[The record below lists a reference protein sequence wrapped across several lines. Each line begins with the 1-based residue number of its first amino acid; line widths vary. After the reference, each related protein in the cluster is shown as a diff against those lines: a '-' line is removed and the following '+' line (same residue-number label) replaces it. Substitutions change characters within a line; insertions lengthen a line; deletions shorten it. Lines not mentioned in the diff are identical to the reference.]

1 MSFQISD
8 LFQNHNRLSGTGTQ
22 NTGVDGRVPVSN
34 QAVSGANQGE
44 NAGGKVLANLPPG
57 SSFSGQ
63 VVMAEDGTVT
73 IKLADATLL
82 SATLKGGISLA
93 AGSQVTFLVNSNSNN
108 QMTLSPLFTNLGA
121 GLNVENALK
130 DAGLPIDA
138 QTSQMVSDMMEHGM
152 SVDRDSLLTMYRQ
165 IVDNPQVDGGMAVRL
180 AQMNLAVNELNAS
193 QLQAYD
199 NMNHQLSGGIT
210 EIAENLQ
217 QVFSSAGEGNTENM
231 VKLFEGIVDLLQES
245 GKMPEGM
252 EEGTLNGA
260 VRLSGEEMKNAVL
273 QETVAGNG
281 ENAGSIN
288 GENTGSINGEALAAG
303 TNEQPISGL
312 LSDKELQALTDI
324 LKNAGGDKGIIDEI
338 AKGEISS
345 KDALRLINDAM
356 QGKGMTQNEQQILFK
371 DNTDVWKELLP
382 NAAVGKLL
390 QNALEKN
397 WLMKPEDVADKEK
410 VEEFYEQLKS
420 QTGKLADMAS
430 TALGKDSGL
439 YQNVNRL
446 SQNIDFMN
454 QLNQTFA
461 YVQVPLKLSNQNANG
476 DLYVYTNK
484 KNLSAKDGSVSAFLH
499 LDMDHLGSV
508 DVYVAMEK
516 QRVSTNF
523 KVRDD
528 SVLDLIEANIDLLN
542 ERLEKRGY
550 KLRPTVEV
558 TEKEVS
564 VVEEMQKQMG
574 QNTMPIAQFSFDAR
588 A

>member
-1 MSFQISD
+1 MSFQVSD
-8 LFQNHNRLSGTGTQ
+8 LFQNQNRLSGTGTQ
-22 NTGVDGRVPVSN
+22 NTGVDGRIPVSN
-34 QAVSGANQGE
+34 QNVSGVGQGG
-44 NAGGKVLANLPPG
+44 NAGGKVLGDFPPG

-63 VVMAEDGTVT
+63 VVTAEDGTVT
-73 IKLADATLL
+73 IKLADSTML
-82 SATLKGGISLA
+82 SASLNGGISLA
-93 AGSQVTFLVNSNSNN
+93 AGSQVTFLVNSNSNH

-138 QTSQMVSDMMEHGM
+138 QTSKMVYDMMEHGM
-152 SVDRDSLLTMYRQ
+152 SVDRDSLLGMYRQ
-165 IVDNPQVDGGMAVRL
+165 IADHPQIDGGMAVRL
-180 AQMNLAVNELNAS
+180 AQMHLAVNELNAS
-193 QLQAYD
+193 QLEAYD

-210 EIAENLQ
+210 EIAKGLQ
-217 QVFSSAGEGNTENM
+217 QAFSTMGEGNTENM
-231 VKLFEGIVDLLQES
+231 IRLFEGIVDLLEEG
-245 GKMPEGM
+245 GKVPEGM
-252 EEGTLNGA
+252 EEGLLKNAGQLA
-260 VRLSGEEMKNAVL
+260 GELKNALLSGSA
-273 QETVAGNG
+273 AGNL
-281 ENAGSIN
+281 ENAG
-288 GENTGSINGEALAAG
+288 GVNGEALTPGANG
-303 TNEQPISGL
+303 QPVSEL

-338 AKGEISS
+338 AKGAVSS
-345 KDALRLINDAM
+345 REALKLIQDAM
-356 QGKGMTQNEQQILFK
+356 QGKGMSQNEQQILFK
-371 DNTDVWKELLP
+371 DNSDLWKELLP

-397 WLMKPEDVADKEK
+397 WFMRPEDVADKEK
-410 VEEFYEQLKS
+410 IEEFYEQLKS
-420 QTGKLADMAS
+420 QTGKLSDMTSA
-430 TALGKDSGL
+430 ALGKDSAL
-439 YQNVNRL
+439 SQNVNRL

-454 QLNQTFA
+454 QLNQTFT
-461 YVQVPLKLSNQNANG
+461 YVQVPLKMSNQNANG

-484 KNLSAKDGSVSAFLH
+484 KNLAAKNGSVSAFLH

-528 SVLDLIEANIDLLN
+528 AVLDLIEANIDLLN

-550 KLRPTVEV
+550 KLHPTVEI

>member
-8 LFQNHNRLSGTGTQ
+8 LFQNQNRLSGTGTQ
-22 NTGVDGRVPVSN
+22 NTVVDGRVPVSGQN
-34 QAVSGANQGE
+34 VSGAGQAGIQ
-44 NAGGKVLANLPPG
+44 GGKVLADFPPG

-73 IKLADATLL
+73 IKLADSTML
-82 SATLKGGISLA
+82 SASLKGGISLA

-108 QMTLSPLFTNLGA
+108 QMTLSPLFTNLGG

-130 DAGLPIDA
+130 DAGLPVDA
-138 QTSQMVSDMMEHGM
+138 QTAQMVSDMMERGM
-152 SVDRDSLLTMYRQ
+152 SVDRDSLLGMYRQ
-165 IVDNPQVDGGMAVRL
+165 ILDNPQVDAGMAVRL
-180 AQMNLAVNELNAS
+180 AQMHLAVNELNAS

-199 NMNHQLSGGIT
+199 NMNYQLTGGIA
-210 EIAENLQ
+210 EIAKELQ
-217 QVFSSAGEGNTENM
+217 QAFSSMGEGNTENM
-231 VKLFEGIVDLLQES
+231 VKLFEGIVDLLGEG
-245 GKMPEGM
+245 GKVPEGM
-252 EEGTLNGA
+252 EESVLNGTGQ
-260 VRLSGEEMKNAVL
+260 LSGEEMKNALL
-273 QETVAGNG
+273 QETAAGR
-281 ENAGSIN
+281 
-288 GENTGSINGEALAAG
+288 ENTGIADGKVLPMDAG
-303 TNEQPISGL
+303 GQPVSEI

-324 LKNAGGDKGIIDEI
+324 LKNAGSDKDIIDEI
-338 AKGEISS
+338 SKGEISS

-356 QGKGMTQNEQQILFK
+356 QGKSMAGNGAQILFK
-371 DNTDVWKELLP
+371 DNTDAWKELLHGS
-382 NAAVGKLL
+382 AVGKLL

-397 WLMKPEDVADKEK
+397 WLMKPENVGSKEK
-410 VEEFYEQLKS
+410 VEEFYEQLRS
-420 QTGKLADMAS
+420 QTGKLADMTSA
-430 TALGKDSGL
+430 ALGKDSGL
-439 YQNVNRL
+439 YQNVNRM

-454 QLNQTFA
+454 QLNQTFT
-461 YVQVPLKLSNQNANG
+461 YVQVPLKMSSQNANG

-484 KNLSAKDGSVSAFLH
+484 KNLAAKNGSVSAFLH

-542 ERLEKRGY
+542 KRLEKRGY
-550 KLRPTVEV
+550 KLHPSVEV

-574 QNTMPIAQFSFDAR
+574 QNTMPIAQYSFDAR

>member
-8 LFQNHNRLSGTGTQ
+8 LFQNQNRLSGTGTQ
-22 NTGVDGRVPVSN
+22 NTGVDGRVPVSGQN
-34 QAVSGANQGE
+34 VSGAGQAG
-44 NAGGKVLANLPPG
+44 AQGGKVLADFPPG

-73 IKLADATLL
+73 IKLADSTML
-82 SATLKGGISLA
+82 SASLKGGISLA

-108 QMTLSPLFTNLGA
+108 QMTLSPLFTNLGG

-130 DAGLPIDA
+130 DAGLPVDA
-138 QTSQMVSDMMEHGM
+138 QTAQMVSDMMERGM
-152 SVDRDSLLTMYRQ
+152 SVDRDSLLGMYRQ
-165 IVDNPQVDGGMAVRL
+165 ILDNPQVDAGMAVRL
-180 AQMNLAVNELNAS
+180 AQMHLAVNELNAS

-199 NMNHQLSGGIT
+199 NMNYQLTGGIA
-210 EIAENLQ
+210 EIAKELQ
-217 QVFSSAGEGNTENM
+217 QAFSSMGEGNTENM
-231 VKLFEGIVDLLQES
+231 VKLFEGIVDLLGEG
-245 GKMPEGM
+245 GKVPEGM
-252 EEGTLNGA
+252 EESVLNGTGQ
-260 VRLSGEEMKNAVL
+260 LSGEEMKNALL
-273 QETVAGNG
+273 QETAAGR
-281 ENAGSIN
+281 
-288 GENTGSINGEALAAG
+288 ENTGIADGKVLPMDAG
-303 TNEQPISGL
+303 GQPVSEI

-324 LKNAGGDKGIIDEI
+324 LKNAGSDKGIIDEI
-338 AKGEISS
+338 SKGEISS

-356 QGKGMTQNEQQILFK
+356 QGKSMAGNGAQILFK
-371 DNTDVWKELLP
+371 DNTDAWKELLHGS
-382 NAAVGKLL
+382 AVGKLL

-397 WLMKPEDVADKEK
+397 WLMKPENVGSKEK
-410 VEEFYEQLKS
+410 VEEFYEQLRS
-420 QTGKLADMAS
+420 QTGKLADMTSA
-430 TALGKDSGL
+430 ALGKDSGL
-439 YQNVNRL
+439 YQNVNRM

-454 QLNQTFA
+454 QLNQTFT
-461 YVQVPLKLSNQNANG
+461 YVQVPLKMSSQNANG

-484 KNLSAKDGSVSAFLH
+484 KNLAAKNGSVSAFLH

-542 ERLEKRGY
+542 KRLEKRGY
-550 KLRPTVEV
+550 KLHPSVEV

-574 QNTMPIAQFSFDAR
+574 QNTMPIAQYSFDAR

>member
-8 LFQNHNRLSGTGTQ
+8 LFQNQNRLSGTGTQ
-22 NTGVDGRVPVSN
+22 NTGVDGRVPVSGQN
-34 QAVSGANQGE
+34 VSGAGQAGTQ
-44 NAGGKVLANLPPG
+44 GGKVLADFPPG

-73 IKLADATLL
+73 IKLADSTML
-82 SATLKGGISLA
+82 SASLKGGISLA

-108 QMTLSPLFTNLGA
+108 QMTLSPLFTNLGG

-130 DAGLPIDA
+130 DAGLPVDA
-138 QTSQMVSDMMEHGM
+138 QTAQMVSDMMERGM
-152 SVDRDSLLTMYRQ
+152 SVDRDSLLGMYRQ
-165 IVDNPQVDGGMAVRL
+165 ILDNPQVDAGMAVRL
-180 AQMNLAVNELNAS
+180 AQMHLAVNELNAS

-199 NMNHQLSGGIT
+199 NMNYQLTGGIA
-210 EIAENLQ
+210 EIAKELQ
-217 QVFSSAGEGNTENM
+217 QAFSSMGEGNTENM
-231 VKLFEGIVDLLQES
+231 VKLFEGIVDLLGEG
-245 GKMPEGM
+245 GKVPEGM
-252 EEGTLNGA
+252 EESVLNGTGQ
-260 VRLSGEEMKNAVL
+260 LSGEEMKNALL
-273 QETVAGNG
+273 QQTAAGR
-281 ENAGSIN
+281 
-288 GENTGSINGEALAAG
+288 ENTGIADGKVLPMDAG
-303 TNEQPISGL
+303 GQPVSEI

-324 LKNAGGDKGIIDEI
+324 LKNAGSDKGIIDEI
-338 AKGEISS
+338 STGEISS

-356 QGKGMTQNEQQILFK
+356 QGKSMAGNGAQIRFK
-371 DNTDVWKELLP
+371 DNTDAWKELLHGS
-382 NAAVGKLL
+382 AVGKLL

-397 WLMKPEDVADKEK
+397 WLMKPENVGSKEK
-410 VEEFYEQLKS
+410 VEEFYEQLRS
-420 QTGKLADMAS
+420 QTGKLADMTSA
-430 TALGKDSGL
+430 ALGKDSGL
-439 YQNVNRL
+439 YQNVNRM

-454 QLNQTFA
+454 QLNQTFT
-461 YVQVPLKLSNQNANG
+461 YVQVPLKMSSQNANG

-484 KNLSAKDGSVSAFLH
+484 KNLAAKHGSVSAFLH

-542 ERLEKRGY
+542 KRLEKRGY
-550 KLRPTVEV
+550 KLHPSVEV

-574 QNTMPIAQFSFDAR
+574 QNTMPIAQYSFDAR

>member
-8 LFQNHNRLSGTGTQ
+8 LFQNQNRLSGTGTQ
-22 NTGVDGRVPVSN
+22 NTGVDGRVPVSGQN
-34 QAVSGANQGE
+34 VSGAGQAGTQ
-44 NAGGKVLANLPPG
+44 GGKVLADFPPG

-73 IKLADATLL
+73 IKLADSTML
-82 SATLKGGISLA
+82 SASLKGGISLA

-108 QMTLSPLFTNLGA
+108 QMTLSPLFTNLGG

-130 DAGLPIDA
+130 DAGLPVDA
-138 QTSQMVSDMMEHGM
+138 QTAQMVSDMMERGM
-152 SVDRDSLLTMYRQ
+152 SVDRDSLLGMYRQ
-165 IVDNPQVDGGMAVRL
+165 ILDNPQVDAGMAVRL
-180 AQMNLAVNELNAS
+180 AQMHLAVNELNAS

-199 NMNHQLSGGIT
+199 NMNYQLTGGIA
-210 EIAENLQ
+210 EIAKELQ
-217 QVFSSAGEGNTENM
+217 QAFSSMGEGNTENM
-231 VKLFEGIVDLLQES
+231 VKLFEGIVDLLGEG
-245 GKMPEGM
+245 GKVPEGM
-252 EEGTLNGA
+252 EESVLNGTGQ
-260 VRLSGEEMKNAVL
+260 LSGEEMKNALL
-273 QETVAGNG
+273 QETAAGR
-281 ENAGSIN
+281 
-288 GENTGSINGEALAAG
+288 ENTGIADGKVLPMDAG
-303 TNEQPISGL
+303 GQPVSEI

-324 LKNAGGDKGIIDEI
+324 LKNAGSDKGIIDEI
-338 AKGEISS
+338 SKGEISS

-356 QGKGMTQNEQQILFK
+356 QGKSMAGNGAQILFK
-371 DNTDVWKELLP
+371 DNTDAWKELLHGS
-382 NAAVGKLL
+382 AVGKLL

-397 WLMKPEDVADKEK
+397 WLMKPENVGSKEK
-410 VEEFYEQLKS
+410 VEEFYEQLRS
-420 QTGKLADMAS
+420 QTGKLADMTSA
-430 TALGKDSGL
+430 ALGKDSGL
-439 YQNVNRL
+439 YQNVNRM

-454 QLNQTFA
+454 QLNQTFT
-461 YVQVPLKLSNQNANG
+461 YVQVPLKMSSQNANG

-484 KNLSAKDGSVSAFLH
+484 KNLAAKNGSVSAFLH

-542 ERLEKRGY
+542 KRLEKRGY
-550 KLRPTVEV
+550 KLHPSVEV

-574 QNTMPIAQFSFDAR
+574 QNTMPIAQYSFDAR

>member
-1 MSFQISD
+1 MSFQVSD
-8 LFQNHNRLSGTGTQ
+8 LFQNQNRLSGTGTQ
-22 NTGVDGRVPVSN
+22 NTGVDGRIPVSN
-34 QAVSGANQGE
+34 QNVSDVGQGG
-44 NAGGKVLANLPPG
+44 NAGGKVLGDFPPG

-63 VVMAEDGTVT
+63 VVTAEDGTVT
-73 IKLADATLL
+73 IKLADSTML
-82 SATLKGGISLA
+82 SASLKGGISLA
-93 AGSQVTFLVNSNSNN
+93 AGSQVTFLVNSNSNH

-138 QTSQMVSDMMEHGM
+138 QTSKMVYDMMEHGM
-152 SVDRDSLLTMYRQ
+152 SVDRDSLLGMYRQ
-165 IVDNPQVDGGMAVRL
+165 IADHPQIDGGMAVRL
-180 AQMNLAVNELNAS
+180 AQMHLAVNELNAS
-193 QLQAYD
+193 QLEAYD

-210 EIAENLQ
+210 EIAKGLQ
-217 QVFSSAGEGNTENM
+217 QAFSTMGEGNTENM
-231 VKLFEGIVDLLQES
+231 IRLFEGIVDLLEEG
-245 GKMPEGM
+245 GKVPEGM
-252 EEGTLNGA
+252 EEGLLKNAGQLA
-260 VRLSGEEMKNAVL
+260 GELKNALLSGTA
-273 QETVAGNG
+273 AGNL
-281 ENAGSIN
+281 ENAG
-288 GENTGSINGEALAAG
+288 GVNGEALTPGANG
-303 TNEQPISGL
+303 QPVSEL

-338 AKGEISS
+338 AKGAVSS
-345 KDALRLINDAM
+345 REALKLIQDAM
-356 QGKGMTQNEQQILFK
+356 QGKGMSQNEQQILFK
-371 DNTDVWKELLP
+371 DNSDLWKELLP

-397 WLMKPEDVADKEK
+397 WFMRPEDVADKEK
-410 VEEFYEQLKS
+410 IEEFYEQLKS
-420 QTGKLADMAS
+420 QTGKLSDMTSA
-430 TALGKDSGL
+430 ALGKDSAL
-439 YQNVNRL
+439 SQNVNRL

-454 QLNQTFA
+454 QLNQTFT
-461 YVQVPLKLSNQNANG
+461 YVQVPLKMSNQNANG

-484 KNLSAKDGSVSAFLH
+484 KNLAAKNGSVSAFLH

-528 SVLDLIEANIDLLN
+528 AVLDLIEANIDLLN

-550 KLRPTVEV
+550 KLHPTVEI

>member
-8 LFQNHNRLSGTGTQ
+8 LFQNQNRLSGTGTQ
-22 NTGVDGRVPVSN
+22 NTGVDGRAPVSGQN
-34 QAVSGANQGE
+34 VSGAGQAG
-44 NAGGKVLANLPPG
+44 AQGGKVLADFPPG

-73 IKLADATLL
+73 IKLADSTML
-82 SATLKGGISLA
+82 SASLKGGISLA

-108 QMTLSPLFTNLGA
+108 QMTLSPLFTNLGG

-130 DAGLPIDA
+130 DAGLPVDA
-138 QTSQMVSDMMEHGM
+138 QTAQMVSDMMERGM
-152 SVDRDSLLTMYRQ
+152 SVDRDSLLGMYRQ
-165 IVDNPQVDGGMAVRL
+165 ILDNPQVDAGMAVRL
-180 AQMNLAVNELNAS
+180 AQMHLAVNELNAS

-199 NMNHQLSGGIT
+199 NMNYQLTGGIA
-210 EIAENLQ
+210 EIAKELQ
-217 QVFSSAGEGNTENM
+217 QAFSSMGEGNTENM
-231 VKLFEGIVDLLQES
+231 VKLFEGIVDLLGEG
-245 GKMPEGM
+245 GKVPEGM
-252 EEGTLNGA
+252 EESVLNGTGQ
-260 VRLSGEEMKNAVL
+260 LSGEEMKNALL
-273 QETVAGNG
+273 QETAAGR
-281 ENAGSIN
+281 
-288 GENTGSINGEALAAG
+288 ENTGIADGKVLPMDAG
-303 TNEQPISGL
+303 GQPVSEI
-312 LSDKELQALTDI
+312 LSDKELQALADI
-324 LKNAGGDKGIIDEI
+324 LKNAGSDKGIIDEI
-338 AKGEISS
+338 SKGEISS

-356 QGKGMTQNEQQILFK
+356 QGKGMAGNGAQILFK
-371 DNTDVWKELLP
+371 DNTDAWKELFHGS
-382 NAAVGKLL
+382 AVGKLL

-397 WLMKPEDVADKEK
+397 WLMKPENVGSKEK
-410 VEEFYEQLKS
+410 VEEFYEQLRS
-420 QTGKLADMAS
+420 QTGKLADMTS
-430 TALGKDSGL
+430 SALGKDSGL
-439 YQNVNRL
+439 YQNVNRM

-454 QLNQTFA
+454 QLNQTFT
-461 YVQVPLKLSNQNANG
+461 YVQVPLKMSSQNANG

-484 KNLSAKDGSVSAFLH
+484 KNLAAKNGSVSAFLH

-542 ERLEKRGY
+542 KRLEKRGY
-550 KLRPTVEV
+550 KLHPSVEV

-574 QNTMPIAQFSFDAR
+574 QNTMPIAQYSFDAR

>member
-8 LFQNHNRLSGTGTQ
+8 LFQNQNRLSGTGTQ
-22 NTGVDGRVPVSN
+22 NTGVDGRAPVSGQN
-34 QAVSGANQGE
+34 VSGAGQAG
-44 NAGGKVLANLPPG
+44 AQGGKVLADFPPG

-73 IKLADATLL
+73 IKLADSTML
-82 SATLKGGISLA
+82 SASLKGGISLA

-108 QMTLSPLFTNLGA
+108 QMTLSPLFTNLGG

-130 DAGLPIDA
+130 DAGLPVDA
-138 QTSQMVSDMMEHGM
+138 QTAQMVSDMMERGM
-152 SVDRDSLLTMYRQ
+152 SVDRDSLLGMYRQ
-165 IVDNPQVDGGMAVRL
+165 ILDNPQVDAGMAVRL
-180 AQMNLAVNELNAS
+180 VQMHLAVNELNAS

-199 NMNHQLSGGIT
+199 NMNYQLTGGIA
-210 EIAENLQ
+210 EIAKELQ
-217 QVFSSAGEGNTENM
+217 QAFSSIGEGNTENM
-231 VKLFEGIVDLLQES
+231 VKLFEGIVDLLGEG
-245 GKMPEGM
+245 GKVPEGT
-252 EEGTLNGA
+252 EESFLNGTG
-260 VRLSGEEMKNAVL
+260 RLSGEKMKNAML
-273 QETVAGNG
+273 QETAAG
-281 ENAGSIN
+281 
-288 GENTGSINGEALAAG
+288 GENTGIADGKVLPMDAG
-303 TNEQPISGL
+303 GQPVSEI

-324 LKNAGGDKGIIDEI
+324 LKNAGSDKDIIDEI
-338 AKGEISS
+338 SKGEISS

-356 QGKGMTQNEQQILFK
+356 QGKSMAGNGAQILFK
-371 DNTDVWKELLP
+371 DNTDAWKELLHGS
-382 NAAVGKLL
+382 AVGKLL

-397 WLMKPEDVADKEK
+397 WLMKPENVGSKEK
-410 VEEFYEQLKS
+410 VEEFYEQLRS
-420 QTGKLADMAS
+420 QTGKLADMTSA
-430 TALGKDSGL
+430 ALGKDSGL
-439 YQNVNRL
+439 YQNVNRM

-454 QLNQTFA
+454 QLNQTFT
-461 YVQVPLKLSNQNANG
+461 YVQVPLKMSSQNANG

-484 KNLSAKDGSVSAFLH
+484 KNLAAKNGSVSAFLH

-542 ERLEKRGY
+542 KRLEKRGY
-550 KLRPTVEV
+550 KLHPSVEV

-574 QNTMPIAQFSFDAR
+574 QNTMPIAQYSFDAR

>member
-1 MSFQISD
+1 MSFQVSD
-8 LFQNHNRLSGTGTQ
+8 LFQNQNRLSGTGTQ
-22 NTGVDGRVPVSN
+22 NTGVDGRIPVSN
-34 QAVSGANQGE
+34 QNVSGVGQGG
-44 NAGGKVLANLPPG
+44 NAGGKVLGDFPPG

-63 VVMAEDGTVT
+63 VVTAEDGTVT
-73 IKLADATLL
+73 IKLADSTML
-82 SATLKGGISLA
+82 SASLKGGISLA
-93 AGSQVTFLVNSNSNN
+93 AGSQVTFLVNSNSNH

-138 QTSQMVSDMMEHGM
+138 QTSKMVYDMMEHGM
-152 SVDRDSLLTMYRQ
+152 SVDRDSLLGMYRQ
-165 IVDNPQVDGGMAVRL
+165 IADHPQIDGGMAVRL
-180 AQMNLAVNELNAS
+180 AQMHLAVNELNAS
-193 QLQAYD
+193 QLEAYD

-210 EIAENLQ
+210 EIAKGLQ
-217 QVFSSAGEGNTENM
+217 QAFSTMGEGNTENM
-231 VKLFEGIVDLLQES
+231 IRLFEGIVDLLEEG
-245 GKMPEGM
+245 GKVPEGM
-252 EEGTLNGA
+252 EEGLLKNAGQLA
-260 VRLSGEEMKNAVL
+260 GELKNALLSGSA
-273 QETVAGNG
+273 AGNL
-281 ENAGSIN
+281 ENAG
-288 GENTGSINGEALAAG
+288 GVNGEALTPGANG
-303 TNEQPISGL
+303 QPVSEL

-338 AKGEISS
+338 AKGAVSS
-345 KDALRLINDAM
+345 REALKLIQDAM
-356 QGKGMTQNEQQILFK
+356 QGKGMSQNEQQILFK
-371 DNTDVWKELLP
+371 DNSDLWKELLP

-397 WLMKPEDVADKEK
+397 WFMRPEDVADKEK
-410 VEEFYEQLKS
+410 IEEFYEQLKS
-420 QTGKLADMAS
+420 QTGKLSDMTSA
-430 TALGKDSGL
+430 ALGKDSAL
-439 YQNVNRL
+439 SQNVNRL

-454 QLNQTFA
+454 QLNQTFT
-461 YVQVPLKLSNQNANG
+461 YVQVPLKMSNQNANG

-484 KNLSAKDGSVSAFLH
+484 KNLAAKNGSVSAFLH

-528 SVLDLIEANIDLLN
+528 AVLDLIEANIDLLN

-550 KLRPTVEV
+550 KLHPTVEI

>member
-8 LFQNHNRLSGTGTQ
+8 LFQNQNRLSGTGTQ
-22 NTGVDGRVPVSN
+22 NTGVDGRAPVSGQN
-34 QAVSGANQGE
+34 VSGAGQAG
-44 NAGGKVLANLPPG
+44 AQGGKVLADFPPG

-73 IKLADATLL
+73 IKLADSTML
-82 SATLKGGISLA
+82 SASLKGGISLA

-108 QMTLSPLFTNLGA
+108 QMTLSPLFTNLGG

-130 DAGLPIDA
+130 DAGLPVDA
-138 QTSQMVSDMMEHGM
+138 QTAQMVSDMMERGM
-152 SVDRDSLLTMYRQ
+152 SVDRDSLLGMYRQ
-165 IVDNPQVDGGMAVRL
+165 ILDNPQVDAGMAVRL
-180 AQMNLAVNELNAS
+180 VQMHLAVNELNAS

-199 NMNHQLSGGIT
+199 NMNYQLTGGIA
-210 EIAENLQ
+210 EIAKELQ
-217 QVFSSAGEGNTENM
+217 QAFSSIGEGNTENM
-231 VKLFEGIVDLLQES
+231 VKLFEGIVDLLGEG
-245 GKMPEGM
+245 GKVPEGT
-252 EEGTLNGA
+252 EESVLNGTG
-260 VRLSGEEMKNAVL
+260 RLSGEEMKNDLL
-273 QETVAGNG
+273 QETA
-281 ENAGSIN
+281 AS
-288 GENTGSINGEALAAG
+288 GENTGIADGKVLPMDAG
-303 TNEQPISGL
+303 GQPVSEI

-324 LKNAGGDKGIIDEI
+324 LKNAGSDKGIIDEI
-338 AKGEISS
+338 SKGEISS

-356 QGKGMTQNEQQILFK
+356 QGKGMAGNGAQILFK
-371 DNTDVWKELLP
+371 DNTDAWKELFHGS
-382 NAAVGKLL
+382 AVGKLL

-397 WLMKPEDVADKEK
+397 WLMKPENVGSKEK
-410 VEEFYEQLKS
+410 VEEFYEQLRS
-420 QTGKLADMAS
+420 QTGKLADMTS
-430 TALGKDSGL
+430 SALGKDSGL
-439 YQNVNRL
+439 YQNVNRM

-454 QLNQTFA
+454 QLNQTFT
-461 YVQVPLKLSNQNANG
+461 YVQVPLKMSSQNANG

-484 KNLSAKDGSVSAFLH
+484 KNLAAKNGSVSAFLH

-542 ERLEKRGY
+542 KRLEKRGY
-550 KLRPTVEV
+550 KLHPSVEV

-564 VVEEMQKQMG
+564 VVGEMQKQMG
-574 QNTMPIAQFSFDAR
+574 QNTMPIAQYSFDAR

>member
-1 MSFQISD
+1 MSFQVSD
-8 LFQNHNRLSGTGTQ
+8 LFQNQNRLSGTGTQ
-22 NTGVDGRVPVSN
+22 NTGVDGRIPVSN
-34 QAVSGANQGE
+34 QNVSGAGQGG
-44 NAGGKVLANLPPG
+44 NAGGKVLGDFPPG

-63 VVMAEDGTVT
+63 VVTAEDGTVT
-73 IKLADATLL
+73 IKLADSTML
-82 SATLKGGISLA
+82 SASLKGGISLA
-93 AGSQVTFLVNSNSNN
+93 VGSQVTFLVNSNSNN

-138 QTSQMVSDMMEHGM
+138 QTSKMVSDMMEHGM
-152 SVDRDSLLTMYRQ
+152 SVDRDSLLGMYRQ
-165 IVDNPQVDGGMAVRL
+165 IADHPQIDGGMAVRL
-180 AQMNLAVNELNAS
+180 AQMHLAVNELNAS
-193 QLQAYD
+193 QLEAYD

-210 EIAENLQ
+210 EIAKGLQ
-217 QVFSSAGEGNTENM
+217 QAFSTMGEGNTENM
-231 VKLFEGIVDLLQES
+231 IRLFEGIVDLLEEG
-245 GKMPEGM
+245 GKVPEGM
-252 EEGTLNGA
+252 EEGILKNTGQLAGELKNA
-260 VRLSGEEMKNAVL
+260 LLSGTA
-273 QETVAGNG
+273 AGNG
-281 ENAGSIN
+281 ENAG
-288 GENTGSINGEALAAG
+288 GVNGEALTPGANG
-303 TNEQPISGL
+303 QPVSEL

-338 AKGEISS
+338 AKGAVSS
-345 KDALRLINDAM
+345 REALKLIQDAM
-356 QGKGMTQNEQQILFK
+356 QGKGMSQNEQQILFK
-371 DNTDVWKELLP
+371 DNSDVWKELLP

-397 WLMKPEDVADKEK
+397 WLMRPEDVADKEK
-410 VEEFYEQLKS
+410 IEEFYEQLKS
-420 QTGKLADMAS
+420 QTGKLSDMTSA
-430 TALGKDSGL
+430 ALGKDSAL
-439 YQNVNRL
+439 SQNVNRL

-454 QLNQTFA
+454 QLNQTFT
-461 YVQVPLKLSNQNANG
+461 YVQVPLKMSNQNANG

-484 KNLSAKDGSVSAFLH
+484 KNLAARNGSVSAFLH

-528 SVLDLIEANIDLLN
+528 AVLDLIEANIDLLN

-550 KLRPTVEV
+550 KLHPTVEI

>member
-1 MSFQISD
+1 MSFQVSD
-8 LFQNHNRLSGTGTQ
+8 LFQNQNRLSGTGTQ
-22 NTGVDGRVPVSN
+22 NTGVDGRIPVSN
-34 QAVSGANQGE
+34 QNVSDVGQGG
-44 NAGGKVLANLPPG
+44 NAGGKVLGDFPPG

-63 VVMAEDGTVT
+63 VVTAEDGTVT
-73 IKLADATLL
+73 IKLADSTML
-82 SATLKGGISLA
+82 SASLKGGISLA
-93 AGSQVTFLVNSNSNN
+93 AGSQVTFLVNSNSNH

-138 QTSQMVSDMMEHGM
+138 QTSKMVYDMMEHGM
-152 SVDRDSLLTMYRQ
+152 SVDRDSLLGMYRQ
-165 IVDNPQVDGGMAVRL
+165 IADHPQIDGGMAVRL
-180 AQMNLAVNELNAS
+180 AQMHLAVNELNAS
-193 QLQAYD
+193 QLEAYD

-210 EIAENLQ
+210 EIAKGLQ
-217 QVFSSAGEGNTENM
+217 QAFSTMGEGNTENM
-231 VKLFEGIVDLLQES
+231 IRLFEGIVDLLEEG
-245 GKMPEGM
+245 GKVPEGM
-252 EEGTLNGA
+252 EEGLLKNAGQLA
-260 VRLSGEEMKNAVL
+260 GELKNALLSGSA
-273 QETVAGNG
+273 AGNL
-281 ENAGSIN
+281 ENAG
-288 GENTGSINGEALAAG
+288 GVNGEALTPGANG
-303 TNEQPISGL
+303 QPVSEL

-338 AKGEISS
+338 AKGAVSS
-345 KDALRLINDAM
+345 REALKLIQDAM
-356 QGKGMTQNEQQILFK
+356 QGKGMSQNEQQILFK
-371 DNTDVWKELLP
+371 DNSDLWKELLP

-397 WLMKPEDVADKEK
+397 WFMRPEDVADKEK
-410 VEEFYEQLKS
+410 IEEFYEQLKS
-420 QTGKLADMAS
+420 QTGKLSDMTSA
-430 TALGKDSGL
+430 ALGKDSAL
-439 YQNVNRL
+439 SQNVNRL

-454 QLNQTFA
+454 QLNQTFT
-461 YVQVPLKLSNQNANG
+461 YVQVPLKMSSQNANG

-484 KNLSAKDGSVSAFLH
+484 KNLAARNGSVSAFLH

-528 SVLDLIEANIDLLN
+528 AVLDLIEANIDLLN

-550 KLRPTVEV
+550 KLHPTVEI

>member
-1 MSFQISD
+1 MSFQVSD
-8 LFQNHNRLSGTGTQ
+8 LFQNQNRLSGTGTQ
-22 NTGVDGRVPVSN
+22 NTGVDGRIPVSN
-34 QAVSGANQGE
+34 QNVSDVGQGG
-44 NAGGKVLANLPPG
+44 NAGGKVLGDFPPG

-63 VVMAEDGTVT
+63 VVTAEDGTVT
-73 IKLADATLL
+73 IKLADSTML
-82 SATLKGGISLA
+82 SASLKGGISLA
-93 AGSQVTFLVNSNSNN
+93 AGSQVTFLVNSNSNH

-138 QTSQMVSDMMEHGM
+138 QTSKMVYDMMEHGM
-152 SVDRDSLLTMYRQ
+152 SVDRDSLLGMYRQ
-165 IVDNPQVDGGMAVRL
+165 IADHPQIDGGMAVRL
-180 AQMNLAVNELNAS
+180 AQMHLAVNELNAS
-193 QLQAYD
+193 QLEAYD

-210 EIAENLQ
+210 EIAKGLQ
-217 QVFSSAGEGNTENM
+217 QAFSTMGEGNTENM
-231 VKLFEGIVDLLQES
+231 IRLFEGIVDLLEEG
-245 GKMPEGM
+245 GKVPEGM
-252 EEGTLNGA
+252 EEGLLKNAGQLA
-260 VRLSGEEMKNAVL
+260 GELKNALLSGTA
-273 QETVAGNG
+273 AGNL
-281 ENAGSIN
+281 ENAG
-288 GENTGSINGEALAAG
+288 GVNGEALTPGANG
-303 TNEQPISGL
+303 QPVSEL

-338 AKGEISS
+338 AKGAVSS
-345 KDALRLINDAM
+345 REALKLIQDAM
-356 QGKGMTQNEQQILFK
+356 QGKGMSQNEQQILFK
-371 DNTDVWKELLP
+371 DNSDLWKELLP

-397 WLMKPEDVADKEK
+397 WLMRPEDVADKEK
-410 VEEFYEQLKS
+410 IEEFYEQLKS
-420 QTGKLADMAS
+420 QTGKLSDMTSA
-430 TALGKDSGL
+430 ALGKDSAL
-439 YQNVNRL
+439 SQNVNRL

-454 QLNQTFA
+454 QLNQTFT
-461 YVQVPLKLSNQNANG
+461 YVQVPLKMSNQNANG

-484 KNLSAKDGSVSAFLH
+484 KNLAAKNGSVSAFLH

-528 SVLDLIEANIDLLN
+528 AVLDLIEANIDLLN

-550 KLRPTVEV
+550 KLHPTVEI

>member
-8 LFQNHNRLSGTGTQ
+8 LFQNQNRLSGTGTQ
-22 NTGVDGRVPVSN
+22 NTGVDGRVPVSGQN
-34 QAVSGANQGE
+34 VSGAGQAG
-44 NAGGKVLANLPPG
+44 AQGGKVLADFPPG

-73 IKLADATLL
+73 IKLADSTML
-82 SATLKGGISLA
+82 SASLKGGISLA

-108 QMTLSPLFTNLGA
+108 QMTLSPLFTNLGG

-130 DAGLPIDA
+130 DAGLPVDA
-138 QTSQMVSDMMEHGM
+138 QTAQMVSDMMERGM
-152 SVDRDSLLTMYRQ
+152 SVDRDSLLGMYRQ
-165 IVDNPQVDGGMAVRL
+165 ILDNPQVDAGMAVRL
-180 AQMNLAVNELNAS
+180 AQMHLAVNELNAS

-199 NMNHQLSGGIT
+199 NMNYQLTGGIA
-210 EIAENLQ
+210 EIAKELQ
-217 QVFSSAGEGNTENM
+217 QAFSSMGEGNTENM
-231 VKLFEGIVDLLQES
+231 VKLFEGIVDLLGEG
-245 GKMPEGM
+245 GKVPEGM
-252 EEGTLNGA
+252 EESVLNGTGQ
-260 VRLSGEEMKNAVL
+260 LSGEEMKNALL
-273 QETVAGNG
+273 QQTAAGR
-281 ENAGSIN
+281 
-288 GENTGSINGEALAAG
+288 ENTGIADGKVLPMDAG
-303 TNEQPISGL
+303 GQPVSEI

-324 LKNAGGDKGIIDEI
+324 LKNAGSDKGIIDEI
-338 AKGEISS
+338 SKGEISS

-356 QGKGMTQNEQQILFK
+356 QGKSMAGNGAQILFK
-371 DNTDVWKELLP
+371 DNTDAWKELLHGS
-382 NAAVGKLL
+382 AVGKLL

-397 WLMKPEDVADKEK
+397 WLMKPENVGSKEK
-410 VEEFYEQLKS
+410 VEEFYEQLRS
-420 QTGKLADMAS
+420 QTGKLADMTSA
-430 TALGKDSGL
+430 ALGKDSGL
-439 YQNVNRL
+439 YQNVNRM

-454 QLNQTFA
+454 QLNQTFT
-461 YVQVPLKLSNQNANG
+461 YVQVPLKMSSQNANG

-484 KNLSAKDGSVSAFLH
+484 KNLAAKNGSVSAFLH

-542 ERLEKRGY
+542 KRLEKRGY
-550 KLRPTVEV
+550 KLHPSVEV

-574 QNTMPIAQFSFDAR
+574 QNTMPIAQYSFDAR

>member
-8 LFQNHNRLSGTGTQ
+8 LFQNQNRLSGTGTQ
-22 NTGVDGRVPVSN
+22 NTGVDGRVPVSGQN
-34 QAVSGANQGE
+34 VSGAGQAGTQ
-44 NAGGKVLANLPPG
+44 GGKVLADFPPG

-73 IKLADATLL
+73 IKLADSTML
-82 SATLKGGISLA
+82 SASLKGGISLA

-108 QMTLSPLFTNLGA
+108 QMTLSPLFTNLGG

-130 DAGLPIDA
+130 DAGLPVDA
-138 QTSQMVSDMMEHGM
+138 QTAQMVSDMMERGM
-152 SVDRDSLLTMYRQ
+152 SVDRDSLLGMYRQ
-165 IVDNPQVDGGMAVRL
+165 ILDNPQVDAGMAVRL
-180 AQMNLAVNELNAS
+180 AQMHLAVNELNAS

-199 NMNHQLSGGIT
+199 NMNYQLTGGIA
-210 EIAENLQ
+210 EIAKELQ
-217 QVFSSAGEGNTENM
+217 QAFSSMGEGNTENM
-231 VKLFEGIVDLLQES
+231 VKLFEGIVDLLGEG
-245 GKMPEGM
+245 GKVPEGM
-252 EEGTLNGA
+252 EESVLNGTGQ
-260 VRLSGEEMKNAVL
+260 LSGEEMKNALL
-273 QETVAGNG
+273 QQTAAGR
-281 ENAGSIN
+281 
-288 GENTGSINGEALAAG
+288 ENTGIADGKVLPMDAG
-303 TNEQPISGL
+303 GQPVSEI

-324 LKNAGGDKGIIDEI
+324 LKNAGSDKGIIDEI
-338 AKGEISS
+338 SKGEISS

-356 QGKGMTQNEQQILFK
+356 QGKSMAGNGAQILFK
-371 DNTDVWKELLP
+371 DNTDAWKELLHGS
-382 NAAVGKLL
+382 AVGKLL

-397 WLMKPEDVADKEK
+397 WLMKPENVGSKEK
-410 VEEFYEQLKS
+410 VEEFYEQLRS
-420 QTGKLADMAS
+420 QTGKLADMTSA
-430 TALGKDSGL
+430 ALGKDSGL
-439 YQNVNRL
+439 YQNVNRM

-454 QLNQTFA
+454 QLNQTFT
-461 YVQVPLKLSNQNANG
+461 YVQVPLKMSSQNANG

-484 KNLSAKDGSVSAFLH
+484 KNLAAKNGSVSAFLH

-542 ERLEKRGY
+542 KRLEKRGY
-550 KLRPTVEV
+550 KLHPSVEV

-574 QNTMPIAQFSFDAR
+574 QNTMPIAQYSFDAR

>member
-8 LFQNHNRLSGTGTQ
+8 LFQNQNRLSGTGTQ
-22 NTGVDGRVPVSN
+22 NTGVDGRAPVSGQN
-34 QAVSGANQGE
+34 VSGAGQAG
-44 NAGGKVLANLPPG
+44 AQGGKVLADFPPG

-73 IKLADATLL
+73 IKLADSTML
-82 SATLKGGISLA
+82 SASLKGGISLA

-108 QMTLSPLFTNLGA
+108 QMTLSPLFTNLGG

-130 DAGLPIDA
+130 DAGLPVDA
-138 QTSQMVSDMMEHGM
+138 QTAQMVSDMMERGM
-152 SVDRDSLLTMYRQ
+152 SVDRDSLLGMYRQ
-165 IVDNPQVDGGMAVRL
+165 ILDNPQVDAGMAVRL
-180 AQMNLAVNELNAS
+180 AQMHLAVNELNAS

-199 NMNHQLSGGIT
+199 NMNYQLTGGIA
-210 EIAENLQ
+210 EIAKELQ
-217 QVFSSAGEGNTENM
+217 QAFSSMGEGNTENM
-231 VKLFEGIVDLLQES
+231 VKLFEGIVDLLGEG
-245 GKMPEGM
+245 GKVPEGM
-252 EEGTLNGA
+252 EESVLNGTGQ
-260 VRLSGEEMKNAVL
+260 LSGEEMKNALL
-273 QETVAGNG
+273 QETA
-281 ENAGSIN
+281 ADR
-288 GENTGSINGEALAAG
+288 ENTGIADGKVLPMDAG
-303 TNEQPISGL
+303 GQPVSEI

-324 LKNAGGDKGIIDEI
+324 LKNAGSDKGIIDEI
-338 AKGEISS
+338 SKGEISS

-356 QGKGMTQNEQQILFK
+356 QGKSMAGNGAQILFK
-371 DNTDVWKELLP
+371 DNTDAWKELLHGS
-382 NAAVGKLL
+382 AVGKLL

-397 WLMKPEDVADKEK
+397 WLMKPENVGSKEK
-410 VEEFYEQLKS
+410 VEEFYEQLRS
-420 QTGKLADMAS
+420 QTGKLADMTSA
-430 TALGKDSGL
+430 ALGKDSGL
-439 YQNVNRL
+439 YQNVNRM

-454 QLNQTFA
+454 QLNQTFT
-461 YVQVPLKLSNQNANG
+461 YVQVPLKMSSQNANG

-484 KNLSAKDGSVSAFLH
+484 KNLAAKNGSVSAFLH

-542 ERLEKRGY
+542 KRLEKRGY
-550 KLRPTVEV
+550 KLHPSVEV

-574 QNTMPIAQFSFDAR
+574 QNTMPIAQYSFDAR

>member
-1 MSFQISD
+1 MSFHVSD
-8 LFQNHNRLSGTGTQ
+8 LFQNQNRLSGPGTQ

-34 QAVSGANQGE
+34 QNISGAGQDGA
-44 NAGGKVLANLPPG
+44 AGGKVLGDFAPG

-73 IKLADATLL
+73 IKLADSTML
-82 SATLKGGISLA
+82 SASLKGGISLA

-108 QMTLSPLFTNLGA
+108 QITLSPLFTNLGG

-130 DAGLPIDA
+130 DAGLPIDE
-138 QTSQMVSDMMEHGM
+138 QTSKMVSDMMEHGM
-152 SVDRDSLLTMYRQ
+152 SVDRDSLLGIYRQ
-165 IVDNPQVDGGMAVRL
+165 IADNPQIDGGMVVRL
-180 AQMNLAVNELNAS
+180 AQMHLAVNELNAS
-193 QLQAYD
+193 QLEAYD

-210 EIAENLQ
+210 EIANGLQ
-217 QVFSSAGEGNTENM
+217 QAFSAIGEGNTENM
-231 VKLFEGIVDLLQES
+231 IKLFEGIVDLLEES
-245 GKMPEGM
+245 GKVPEGT
-252 EEGTLNGA
+252 EEGILKDAGQ
-260 VRLSGEEMKNAVL
+260 LSGEEMKNAVL
-273 QETVAGNG
+273 QETATASGEIAGNG
-281 ENAGSIN
+281 ENASSIN
-288 GENTGSINGEALAAG
+288 GESLAAG
-303 TNEQPISGL
+303 ANGQPISEL
-312 LSDKELQALTDI
+312 LTDKEIQTLTDI
-324 LKNAGGDKGIIDEI
+324 LKNAGGDKGIIEEI
-338 AKGEISS
+338 TKGEVSS
-345 KDALRLINDAM
+345 RDALKLINDAM
-356 QGKGMTQNEQQILFK
+356 QGKGTDQNAQQILFK

-382 NAAVGKLL
+382 NTAVGKLL
-390 QNALEKN
+390 QNAMEKN

-420 QTGKLADMAS
+420 QTGKLADMTSA
-430 TALGKDSGL
+430 ALGKDSPL
-439 YQNVNRL
+439 SQNVNRL

-454 QLNQTFA
+454 QLNQTFT
-461 YVQVPLKLSNQNANG
+461 YVQVPLKMNNQNANG

-484 KNLSAKDGSVSAFLH
+484 KNLAAKNGSVSAFLH
-499 LDMDHLGSV
+499 LDMDNLGSV

-550 KLRPTVEV
+550 KLHPTVEV

-574 QNTMPIAQFSFDAR
+574 QNTMPIAQYSFDAR

>member
-8 LFQNHNRLSGTGTQ
+8 LFQNQNRLSGTGTQ
-22 NTGVDGRVPVSN
+22 NTGVDGRAPVSGQN
-34 QAVSGANQGE
+34 VSGAGQAG
-44 NAGGKVLANLPPG
+44 AQGGKVLADFPPG

-73 IKLADATLL
+73 IKLADSTML
-82 SATLKGGISLA
+82 SASLKGGISLA

-108 QMTLSPLFTNLGA
+108 QMTLSPLFTNLGG

-130 DAGLPIDA
+130 DAGLPVDA
-138 QTSQMVSDMMEHGM
+138 QTAQMVSDMMERGM
-152 SVDRDSLLTMYRQ
+152 SVDRDSLLGMYRQ
-165 IVDNPQVDGGMAVRL
+165 ILDNPQVDAGMAVRL
-180 AQMNLAVNELNAS
+180 AQMHLAVNELNAS

-199 NMNHQLSGGIT
+199 SMNYQLTGGIA
-210 EIAENLQ
+210 EIAKELQ
-217 QVFSSAGEGNTENM
+217 QEFSSIGEGNTENM
-231 VKLFEGIVDLLQES
+231 VKLFEGIVDLLGEG
-245 GKMPEGM
+245 GKVPEGT
-252 EEGTLNGA
+252 EESVLNGTGQ
-260 VRLSGEEMKNAVL
+260 LSGEEMKNALL
-273 QETVAGNG
+273 QETAAG
-281 ENAGSIN
+281 
-288 GENTGSINGEALAAG
+288 GENTGIADGKVLPMDAG
-303 TNEQPISGL
+303 GQPVSEI

-324 LKNAGGDKGIIDEI
+324 LKNAGSDKGMIDEI
-338 AKGEISS
+338 SKGEISS

-356 QGKGMTQNEQQILFK
+356 QGKGMAGNRAQILFK
-371 DNTDVWKELLP
+371 DNTDAWKELLHGS
-382 NAAVGKLL
+382 AVGKLL

-397 WLMKPEDVADKEK
+397 WLMKPENVGSKEK
-410 VEEFYEQLKS
+410 VEEFYEQLRS
-420 QTGKLADMAS
+420 QTGKLADMTS
-430 TALGKDSGL
+430 SALGKDSGL
-439 YQNVNRL
+439 YQNVNRM

-454 QLNQTFA
+454 QLNQTFT
-461 YVQVPLKLSNQNANG
+461 YVQVPLKMSSQNANG

-484 KNLSAKDGSVSAFLH
+484 KNLAAKNGSVSAFLH

-542 ERLEKRGY
+542 KRLEKRGY
-550 KLRPTVEV
+550 KLHPSVEV

-574 QNTMPIAQFSFDAR
+574 QNTMPIAQYSFDAR

>member
-8 LFQNHNRLSGTGTQ
+8 LFQNQNRLSGTGTQ
-22 NTGVDGRVPVSN
+22 NTGVDGRAPVSGQN
-34 QAVSGANQGE
+34 VSGAGQAG
-44 NAGGKVLANLPPG
+44 AQGGKVLADFPPG

-73 IKLADATLL
+73 IKLADSTML
-82 SATLKGGISLA
+82 SASLKGGISLA

-108 QMTLSPLFTNLGA
+108 QMTLSPLFTNLGG

-130 DAGLPIDA
+130 DAGLPVDA
-138 QTSQMVSDMMEHGM
+138 QTAQMVSDMMERGM
-152 SVDRDSLLTMYRQ
+152 SVDRDSLLGMYRQ
-165 IVDNPQVDGGMAVRL
+165 ILDNPQVDAGMAVRL
-180 AQMNLAVNELNAS
+180 AQMHLAVNELNAS

-199 NMNHQLSGGIT
+199 NMNYQLTGGIA
-210 EIAENLQ
+210 EIAKELQ
-217 QVFSSAGEGNTENM
+217 QAFSSMGEGNTENM
-231 VKLFEGIVDLLQES
+231 VKLFEGIVDLLGEG
-245 GKMPEGM
+245 GKVPEGM
-252 EEGTLNGA
+252 EESVLNGTGQ
-260 VRLSGEEMKNAVL
+260 LSGEEMKNARL
-273 QETVAGNG
+273 QETAAG
-281 ENAGSIN
+281 
-288 GENTGSINGEALAAG
+288 GENTGITDGKVLPMDAG
-303 TNEQPISGL
+303 GQSVSEI

-324 LKNAGGDKGIIDEI
+324 LKNAGSDKGIIDEI
-338 AKGEISS
+338 SKGEISS

-356 QGKGMTQNEQQILFK
+356 QGKSMAGNGAQILFK
-371 DNTDVWKELLP
+371 DNTDAWKELFHGS
-382 NAAVGKLL
+382 AVGKLL

-397 WLMKPEDVADKEK
+397 WLMKPENVGSKEK
-410 VEEFYEQLKS
+410 VEEFYEQLRS
-420 QTGKLADMAS
+420 QTGKLADMTS
-430 TALGKDSGL
+430 SALGKDSGL
-439 YQNVNRL
+439 YQNVNRM

-454 QLNQTFA
+454 QLNQTFT
-461 YVQVPLKLSNQNANG
+461 YVQVPLKMSSQNANG

-484 KNLSAKDGSVSAFLH
+484 KNLAVKNGSVSAFLH

-542 ERLEKRGY
+542 KRLEKRGY
-550 KLRPTVEV
+550 KLHPSVEV

-574 QNTMPIAQFSFDAR
+574 QNTMPIAQYSFDAR

>member
-1 MSFQISD
+1 MSFQVSD
-8 LFQNHNRLSGTGTQ
+8 LFQNQNRLSGTGTQ
-22 NTGVDGRVPVSN
+22 NTGVDGRIPVSN
-34 QAVSGANQGE
+34 QNVSGVGQGG
-44 NAGGKVLANLPPG
+44 NAGGKVLGDFPPG

-63 VVMAEDGTVT
+63 VVTAEDGTVT
-73 IKLADATLL
+73 IKLADSTML
-82 SATLKGGISLA
+82 SASLKGGISLA
-93 AGSQVTFLVNSNSNN
+93 AGSQVTFLVNSNSNH

-138 QTSQMVSDMMEHGM
+138 QTSKMVYDMMEHGM
-152 SVDRDSLLTMYRQ
+152 SVDRDSLLGMYRQ
-165 IVDNPQVDGGMAVRL
+165 IADHPQIDGGMAVRL
-180 AQMNLAVNELNAS
+180 AQMHLAVNEMNAS
-193 QLQAYD
+193 QLEAYD

-210 EIAENLQ
+210 EIAKGLQ
-217 QVFSSAGEGNTENM
+217 QAFSTMGEGNTENM
-231 VKLFEGIVDLLQES
+231 IRLFEGIVDLLEEG
-245 GKMPEGM
+245 GKVPEGM
-252 EEGTLNGA
+252 EEGLLKNAGQLA
-260 VRLSGEEMKNAVL
+260 GELKNALLSGTA
-273 QETVAGNG
+273 AGNL
-281 ENAGSIN
+281 ENAG
-288 GENTGSINGEALAAG
+288 GVNGEALTPGANG
-303 TNEQPISGL
+303 QPVSEL

-338 AKGEISS
+338 AKGAVSS
-345 KDALRLINDAM
+345 REALKLIQDAM
-356 QGKGMTQNEQQILFK
+356 QGKGMSQNEQQILFK
-371 DNTDVWKELLP
+371 DNSDLWKELLP

-397 WLMKPEDVADKEK
+397 WFMRPEDVADKEK
-410 VEEFYEQLKS
+410 IEEFYEQLKS
-420 QTGKLADMAS
+420 QTGKLSDMTSA
-430 TALGKDSGL
+430 ALGKDSAL
-439 YQNVNRL
+439 SQNVNRL

-454 QLNQTFA
+454 QLNQTFT
-461 YVQVPLKLSNQNANG
+461 YVQVPLKMSNQNANG

-484 KNLSAKDGSVSAFLH
+484 KNLAARNGSVSAFLH

-528 SVLDLIEANIDLLN
+528 AVLDLIEANIDLLN

-550 KLRPTVEV
+550 KLHPTVEI